1 MTMNDAFCYLKKI
14 KDMFPDRREKYHMFL
29 VLMNDFRKKRI
40 DMGYEIIL
48 SDEDNINF
56 EGAVSLIT
64 HIKTCLGNGH
74 EYKYFLDILF
84 MCEKERKDVK
94 ELYRKVV
101 VLLND
106 HPDLLDEF
114 AKFLSVSSTAKP
126 LFSVDEDK
134 TSMN

>member
-1 MTMNDAFCYLKKI
+1 MVDYKSVKVVWAGEEVVAAK
-14 KDMFPDRREKYHMFL
+14 
-29 VLMNDFRKKRI
+29 
-40 DMGYEIIL
+40 GYEIIL
-48 SDEDNINF
+48 SDEDKINF
-56 EGAVSLIT
+56 ERAVSLIT
-64 HIKTCLGNGH
+64 QIKTCLGNGH

-94 ELYRKVV
+94 ELYRKVA

-126 LFSVDEDK
+126 LFNLDEDK

>member
-1 MTMNDAFCYLKKI
+1 
-14 KDMFPDRREKYHMFL
+14 
-29 VLMNDFRKKRI
+29 
-40 DMGYEIIL
+40 
-48 SDEDNINF
+48 
-56 EGAVSLIT
+56 
-64 HIKTCLGNGH
+64 
-74 EYKYFLDILF
+74 

-94 ELYRKVV
+94 ELYRKVA

-126 LFSVDEDK
+126 LFNLDEDK